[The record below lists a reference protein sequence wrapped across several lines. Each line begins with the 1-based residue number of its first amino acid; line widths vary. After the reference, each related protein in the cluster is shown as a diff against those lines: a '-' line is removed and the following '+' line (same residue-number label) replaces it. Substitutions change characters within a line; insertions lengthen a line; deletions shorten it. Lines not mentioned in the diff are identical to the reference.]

1 MRYPY
6 KAQIAGILT
15 SLGRRWK
22 IDAHYFAK
30 NSFLILVGQ
39 AVGFLRGIVSGYLVA
54 RFFEQTMYGQ
64 YQFMLSVMGSIAM
77 FGIPGMATP
86 VARAWSKNEP
96 FDINAITRHQL
107 LVGSIGSL
115 ILLGAIPFLGAYG
128 KAELWPLFVAAAII
142 FTVPSIAMVRFG
154 SYTVGKPRFDI
165 ALRANIAWS
174 AVSIVLTLLIILFRQ
189 SALLVLVVATL
200 TPPVVYLWMSRNFI
214 PPESKDPEDTK
225 KIISF
230 AWRLTF
236 ASLPADLVWY
246 LDKLMISSF
255 FGLNQLAV
263 FSVALIIPEQVKL
276 FTKQFFPVAFSKQAS
291 IADNLATRRK
301 MTHAVLV
308 GTVVFALGSVAYAL
322 LSPFLMA
329 VLFPKYDSAQL
340 ALLTSVAAITVVTNP
355 ASLFAQYL
363 EAQGMLRE
371 TRIAQWTA
379 AGLFA
384 LSLVTLIPT
393 MGLLGA
399 VLARGIFRIAYVGI
413 SWWFVHR
420 SPIVE
425 PTR

>member
-1 MRYPY
+1 MLT
-6 KAQIAGILT
+6 AAGK
-15 SLGRRWK
+15 RWK
-22 IDAHYFAK
+22 FDAHYFAK
-30 NSFLILVGQ
+30 NSFLVLVGQ

-107 LVGSIGSL
+107 FVGSIGSL
-115 ILLGAIPFLGAYG
+115 LLLGAIPFLGAYG
-128 KAELWPLFVAAAII
+128 KADLWPLFVAAAII
-142 FTVPSIAMVRFG
+142 FSVPSIAMVRFG

-174 AVSIVLTLLIILFRQ
+174 TVSIVLTLLIILFRQ
-189 SALLVLVVATL
+189 SALFVLVVATL
-200 TPPVVYLWMSRNFI
+200 TPPVVYLWMSRNFV
-214 PPESKDPEDTK
+214 PPESSDPEDTK
-225 KIISF
+225 KIIRF

-263 FSVALIIPEQVKL
+263 FSVALIVPEQMKL

-291 IADNLATRRK
+291 IADNVATRRK
-301 MTHAVLV
+301 MKHAVLI
-308 GTVVFALGSVAYAL
+308 GTAVFAFGAVVYAL
-322 LSPFLMA
+322 MSPFLMA
-329 VLFPKYDSAQL
+329 VLFPKYDSGQL

-379 AGLFA
+379 ACLFA
-384 LSLVTLIPT
+384 ASLITLIPT

-399 VLARGIFRIAYVGI
+399 VLARGIFRAAYVGI

-420 SPIVE
+420 LPIIE